1 METEHVTWTM
11 WDKGQKLSWQC
22 RAGEDR
28 GGERGRVGDEERQTG
43 ERQTGKDG
51 KNDENFLR
59 GETDKVLCCDR
70 TSCC

>member
-28 GGERGRVGDEERQTG
+28 GGERGRVGDEER
-43 ERQTGKDG
+43 
-51 KNDENFLR
+51 
-59 GETDKVLCCDR
+59 
-70 TSCC
+70 